1 MCVWKMKNPPKG
13 RQAAMQTDRD
23 RVLVFTLDGGEGI
36 KGAAMV
42 PKNKSKNIS
51 HRINAILVFR
61 MTSGMING

>member
-1 MCVWKMKNPPKG
+1 
-13 RQAAMQTDRD
+13 MQTDRD